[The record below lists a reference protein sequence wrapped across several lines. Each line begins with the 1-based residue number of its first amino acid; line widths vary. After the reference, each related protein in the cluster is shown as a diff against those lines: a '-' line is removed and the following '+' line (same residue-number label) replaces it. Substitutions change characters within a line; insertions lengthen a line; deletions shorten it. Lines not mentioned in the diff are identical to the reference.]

1 MRFDMHCHTKEGSID
16 AKISLR
22 EYVLRLK
29 ELGYDGM
36 LLTDHNSYKGYR
48 WYLKNK
54 EDKVFEDFT
63 LLKGIEYDTCDGG
76 HMLIIMPEHIRLPI
90 LELRGLPVRLLIE
103 IVHAF
108 RGILGPAHPTGEK
121 YMSITNCK
129 YYQKHPEIIQEFDF
143 MEVYNSCITPE
154 ENRCAARLADQYGL
168 PGTAGSDTHKTDCV
182 GLAWTDIEQPI
193 HSESDLIRY
202 LKTAPVLSCGGS
214 HYSGSNRDH
223 MGAAY
228 DFMLRLFYLYN
239 KASGSLRHGRRE
251 VEIEE
256 LIALSANLKQSIMD
270 SQLFRLVQKQFW
282 SRRRRNRV
290 RRQFHISVNSDAET
304 SKDENSPRERLHA
317 S

>member
-1 MRFDMHCHTKEGSID
+1 MRFDMHCHTREGSID

-48 WYLKNK
+48 WYLKHK
-54 EDKVFEDFT
+54 EEKTFENFI

-76 HMLIIMPEHIRLPI
+76 HMLIIMPEYIRMPI

-108 RGILGPAHPTGEK
+108 HGILGPAHPTGEK
-121 YMSITNCK
+121 YMSLTNCS
-129 YYQKHPEIIQEFDF
+129 YYQKHPEILQEFDF
-143 MEVYNSCITPE
+143 MEIYNSCITPE
-154 ENRCAARLADQYGL
+154 ENRRAARLAQQCGL
-168 PGTAGSDTHKTDCV
+168 PGTAGSDTHKIDCV
-182 GLAWTDIEQPI
+182 GLAYTDFDQPI
-193 HSESDLIRY
+193 RTESDLIRC
-202 LKTAPVLSCGGS
+202 LKAAPALSCGGS
-214 HYSGSNRDH
+214 HYPGSNRDH

-239 KASGSLRHGRRE
+239 RASGSLRHGRRE

-256 LIALSANLKQSIMD
+256 LIELSANLKQRIAD
-270 SQLFRLVQKQFW
+270 TQLFRLLQKQFW
-282 SRRRRNRV
+282 SRRRRNRI
-290 RRQFHISVNSDAET
+290 RSQFHLSMNPDAEVAKEGD
-304 SKDENSPRERLHA
+304 SLRERLHA